1 MSSIRKS
8 LGSGILYTALAKYSG
23 VVISIAIGAVLAR
36 LLTPEEFGIVA
47 LVTVFV
53 NFFNLLSDFGLGPAV
68 VQNQSLNDNDI
79 HSIFSFSIIL
89 GSLLSGLFFL
99 ASPLI
104 AGFYDNSELIN
115 VSRLLS
121 LAILFYSLQIVP
133 RALIQKALKF
143 KQLGLITVCVQFFSG
158 VIAIILAYADFS
170 YYALVVQSILI
181 SGISLVIFYLLK
193 PIRISWRIQFSSI
206 KKVIRFSSFQFMFNF
221 INYFSRNADN
231 ILIGK
236 FLGSAQLGYY
246 DKAYR
251 LMMMP
256 IGNLTHVITPVL
268 MPVLSKH
275 QDDKNI
281 VFNSYLKV
289 VKLLAT
295 IGFPLS
301 VFLYFSA
308 GDIIH
313 ILYGP
318 QWTQSIPIFELL
330 ALTVGIQMVLSSTGS
345 IFQTVNRTDLLFVSG
360 FLSAIT
366 MVGAI
371 CYGIFIGKNLESIGY
386 GLIVAFSI
394 NFFQGFFFLV
404 HKALNKSFFSFLKVF
419 SFPLLI
425 AVILSIF
432 LWVFDII
439 GPNNIGFSFIAKI
452 VISGLT
458 FMGLVMSRKDYRIL
472 LKYEFYKLKKGK
484 EHLILRKKG

>member
-1 MSSIRKS
+1 MASIRKS

-53 NFFNLLSDFGLGPAV
+53 SFFNLLSDFGLGPAV
-68 VQNQSLNDNDI
+68 VQNQSLNDKDI
-79 HSIFSFSIIL
+79 HSIFSFSIL
-89 GSLLSGLFFL
+89 LAFLLSGLFFF
-99 ASPLI
+99 AAPLI
-104 AGFYDNSELIN
+104 AGFYDKSELIN

-121 LAILFYSLQIVP
+121 LAILFYSLQIIP
-133 RALIQKALKF
+133 RALLQKALKF
-143 KQLGLITVCVQFFSG
+143 KQLGLITVSVQLFSG
-158 VIAIILAYADFS
+158 VIAIILAYAGFS
-170 YYALVVQSILI
+170 YYALVIQSILA

-193 PIRISWRIQFSSI
+193 PVKISWRIQFSAI
-206 KKVIRFSSFQFMFNF
+206 KKIIRFSSFQFMFNF

-236 FLGSAQLGYY
+236 FLGSAPLGYY

-256 IGNLTHVITPVL
+256 VGNLTHVITPVL
-268 MPVLSKH
+268 MPVLSEY
-275 QDDKNI
+275 QDDKNF
-281 VFNSYLKV
+281 VYNSYLKV

-318 QWTQSIPIFELL
+318 QWIQSIPIFELL
-330 ALTVGIQMVLSSTGS
+330 ALTVGIQMVLSSSGS
-345 IFQTVNRTDLLFVSG
+345 IFQTVNRTDLLFFSG

-371 CYGIFIGKNLESIGY
+371 CYGIFVGKRLESIGY
-386 GLIVAFSI
+386 GLIGAFTI
-394 NFFQGFFFLV
+394 NFFQSFFLLV
-404 HKALNKSFFSFLKVF
+404 HNALNKSLIPFLKVF

-432 LWVFDII
+432 LWFFDRIE
-439 GPNNIGFSFIAKI
+439 PNNIVLAFMIKI
-452 VISGLT
+452 VISVLT

-472 LKYEFYKLKKGK
+472 FKNELKRVLLKS
-484 EHLILRKKG
+484 RR